1 MKTGRLTEKKMTN
14 KRFRKAENAIFIAYY
29 KLKDYPSAK
38 LIAKKSKLSRSTI
51 YRHHGQP
58 QNIPRNYEE
67 YLLCI
72 YKKKIKKILNKKDVD
87 LKTLFLRTLVYIHSN
102 RKTLKVLFSSGQQ
115 EIIKKIFRIL
125 KLRIIKTW
133 HLAGNLDELYCVFE
147 NEILGII
154 EIWSKQEFDANSLNL
169 VLNDL
174 IKLTSTAPK
183 RLTFLIKL
191 T

>member
-1 MKTGRLTEKKMTN
+1 MTN

-125 KLRIIKTW
+125 KPRIIKTW